1 MNAVTTFQSDT
12 AKFGLLLDTAQSQ
25 QELVATELER
35 LQTHTRGL
43 DEIVRAQI
51 RRTLLEELSGLGA
64 EGERAVSALRAVE
77 RVARQRFVAATLL
90 MAAIWA
96 LGVVLTVRCLV
107 PSAAQISA
115 LRAERDRES
124 AALALVGQQ
133 GGRIDV
139 RRCGSD
145 SRWCV
150 RVDRRAPAYGESAD
164 YLIVKGY

>member
-1 MNAVTTFQSDT
+1 MNAVTALESDT
-12 AKFGLLLDTAQSQ
+12 AKFGLLLETAQNQ
-25 QELVATELER
+25 QELVGAELER
-35 LQTHTRGL
+35 LQAHTRGL

-64 EGERAVSALRAVE
+64 EGERAVSALRGVE
-77 RVARQRFVAATLL
+77 RMARQRFIAVTVL
-90 MAAIWA
+90 MAAVWT
-96 LGVVLTVRCLV
+96 LGVVLSVRCLV
-107 PSAAQISA
+107 PTAAQISA

-124 AALALVGQQ
+124 AALALLGQQ